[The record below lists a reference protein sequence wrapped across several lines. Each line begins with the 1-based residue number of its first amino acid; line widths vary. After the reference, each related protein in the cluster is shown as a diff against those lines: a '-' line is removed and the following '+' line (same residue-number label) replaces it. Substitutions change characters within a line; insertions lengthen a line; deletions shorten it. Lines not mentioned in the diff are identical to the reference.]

1 MRVTFMLHVVNA
13 YINGWR
19 LWSSCLFE
27 QNLQLR
33 LVVGCLN
40 RCWWWAAREGAE
52 REAQNRER
60 GHFFGVSHYGER
72 LGSNPAGLTALSR
85 NVCDWRPG
93 WGMHCAAPCASKAER
108 PRDVICLMESV
119 LVFLLHHGMCFYLQ
133 QWRPRSAA
141 LYFVYIL
148 TLVFCYS
155 SARCVFVIVAVHHI
169 PSLQALL
176 CLQRANWNNIY
187 KETF

>member
-1 MRVTFMLHVVNA
+1 MNKTEGTHVEFTVYADDGGCLSLHERCVSFLLHVVNV
-13 YINGWR
+13 YICGWILR
-19 LWSSCLFE
+19 SSCLFE

-40 RCWWWAAREGAE
+40 RCRGWAARECAE

-93 WGMHCAAPCASKAER
+93 WGMHCAVPYASKAER

-119 LVFLLHHGMCFYLQ
+119 LVFLLHHGMCFHLQ
-133 QWRPRSAA
+133 QWRPHS
-141 LYFVYIL
+141 
-148 TLVFCYS
+148 
-155 SARCVFVIVAVHHI
+155 RCNM
-169 PSLQALL
+169 L
-176 CLQRANWNNIY
+176 CLCFDPCVLLF
-187 KETF
+187 KC